1 MKTKH
6 PIMTVEERA
15 IINGL
20 RARGYAVTVFN
31 PVELSGLDS
40 SIVESAMVDAGNDAI
55 AGHSNNG
62 VNSDDATPARAPVVV
77 QCEDLRASDF
87 YDAPDNSVIVKTSKG
102 SNFRVE
108 RQNGIFYIVHGR
120 TEFVGGSTT
129 VLGINAVRAL
139 LAKR

>member
-20 RARGYAVTVFN
+20 RARGYALTVFN

-55 AGHSNNG
+55 SAHSNNG
-62 VNSDDATPARAPVVV
+62 SMTTNKIAPLAPRVVNCA
-77 QCEDLRASDF
+77 DLRFSDF
-87 YDAPDNSVIVKTSKG
+87 DLAPDNTVIVKTG
-102 SNFRVE
+102 TASNFRVQ
-108 RQNGIFYIVHGR
+108 RQNGIVYIVYGR
-120 TEFVGGSTT
+120 TEFAGGSTT

-139 LAKR
+139 LATR